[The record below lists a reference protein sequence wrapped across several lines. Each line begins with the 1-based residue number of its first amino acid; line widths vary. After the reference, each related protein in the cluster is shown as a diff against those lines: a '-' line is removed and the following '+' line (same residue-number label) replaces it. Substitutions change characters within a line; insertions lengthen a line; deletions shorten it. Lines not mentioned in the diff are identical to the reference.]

1 MSTINLADA
10 KVSYEGQNIPAINLL
25 SKLQTQLQEVACR
38 LATIA
43 STLGDLQAA
52 LLNSETIEVK
62 LTLSR
67 EDFGRLRSLGG
78 VDDSE
83 RIRKAV
89 MTLIHPEEAELPPT
103 PVESRPA
110 GTPSESRPVASPVYE
125 FRPVITKAAEPALS
139 HHPQPQPIAAEPPIK
154 KKSTTNCPTCQ
165 SPIDLPEMSND
176 QWSVEIQ
183 CGNCGAKSLVKSKTV
198 SAGKTDKVGFA
209 SPDEA
214 GYRKL
219 FDTLSR

>member
-10 KVSYEGQNIPAINLL
+10 KVSYEGQNLPAINLL

-38 LATIA
+38 LATIS

-67 EDFGRLRSLGG
+67 EDLGRLRSLGG
-78 VDDSE
+78 IDDGE
-83 RIRKAV
+83 RVRKAV
-89 MTLIHPEEAELPPT
+89 MTLIHPEEAELSPV

-110 GTPSESRPVASPVYE
+110 GTPDESEPAASPVYE
-125 FRPVITKAAEPALS
+125 FRPVTTKAVEPTHS
-139 HHPQPQPIAAEPPIK
+139 HHPQPMAAEPQIK
-154 KKSTTNCPTCQ
+154 KRSTTNCPTCQ
-165 SPIDLPEMSND
+165 SPIDLPEMSNAP
-176 QWSVEIQ
+176 WSVEIQ
-183 CGNCGAKSLVKSKTV
+183 CRNCGAKSLVKSKIM
-198 SAGKTDKVGFA
+198 SSGKTDKADFA
-209 SPDEA
+209 PPDEA

>member
-10 KVSYEGQNIPAINLL
+10 KVSYEGQTLPAINLL
-25 SKLQTQLQEVACR
+25 SKLQTQLQEATCR

-67 EDFGRLRSLGG
+67 EDLDRLRSLGG
-78 VDDSE
+78 NDDSE

-89 MTLIHPEEAELPPT
+89 MNLIHPEEEQLSPAPRP
-103 PVESRPA
+103 SFPA
-110 GTPSESRPVASPVYE
+110 GTNVQSKPGLSPVYGFE
-125 FRPVITKAAEPALS
+125 TANTQEAEPTPSNRL
-139 HHPQPQPIAAEPPIK
+139 QPIAAEPPVQRR
-154 KKSTTNCPTCQ
+154 STANCPTCK
-165 SPIDLPEMSND
+165 SSIDLPEMSTEP
-176 QWSVEIQ
+176 WSVEIR
-183 CGNCGAKSLVKSKTV
+183 CANCGAKSLVKPKTAQ
-198 SAGKTDKVGFA
+198 AGKSDRA
-209 SPDEA
+209 CPPSSEEA
-214 GYRKL
+214 GYRRL

>member
-1 MSTINLADA
+1 MSTIDLADA
-10 KVSYEGQNIPAINLL
+10 KVSYEGQHLPAINLL
-25 SKLQTQLQEVACR
+25 GKLQMQLQELACR
-38 LATIA
+38 LATIS

-67 EDFGRLRSLGG
+67 EDIGRLRSLGG

-89 MTLIHPEEAELPPT
+89 MTLIHPDEAELPPA

-110 GTPSESRPVASPVYE
+110 GTSGE
-125 FRPVITKAAEPALS
+125 FRPAPSPVCEFPPAAAES
-139 HHPQPQPIAAEPPIK
+139 PIK
-154 KKSTTNCPTCQ
+154 KKSTATCPTCQ
-165 SPIDLPEMSND
+165 SPIELPEMSKD
-176 QWSVEIQ
+176 PWSVEIQ
-183 CGNCGAKSLVKSKTV
+183 CGNCGAKSLVKSKPAG
-198 SAGKTDKVGFA
+198 AGKPDKAGFA
-209 SPDEA
+209 PADEA
-214 GYRKL
+214 DYRKL